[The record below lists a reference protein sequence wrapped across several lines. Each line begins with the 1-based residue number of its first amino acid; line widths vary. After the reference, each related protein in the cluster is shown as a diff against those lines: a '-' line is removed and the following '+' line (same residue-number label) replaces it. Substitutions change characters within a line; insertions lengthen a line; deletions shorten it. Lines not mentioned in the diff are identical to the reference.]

1 MEFKIFLTIQLLW
14 SGILTANVCLKFGE
28 VSFAVVCLLAP
39 LSGYDIIL
47 GRDSVASNVVSMNCE
62 TNTWN
67 LQCHSGKVVEF
78 HLALLS
84 QCRMVTHKLA
94 AMSNEDEVFLSR
106 LIRRH
111 EFYEGARG
119 SFICLME
126 SEGVAGPRVEL
137 PAGLNTASPF
147 KKGCSGWCLA
157 LQKVF
162 EPIAKSQISR
172 GLLCTYVVQTDDTQ
186 RVHQPARQL
195 SPTSLK
201 TLKGHLAG
209 LQEACFIHPS
219 TPAWS
224 LPIVMRSEFAF
235 ASGPASDGFQRTIVP
250 SGGSDQAAVSSVAAN
265 PGGSFQA
272 AERSAAPILLMP
284 EVLTKFTEETDA
296 LDFSARVV
304 FLQDDDEEIHTYL
317 LSSCRL
323 RWIEELAEMDIE
335 VRHKKGVDDV
345 VPDALSRRRELAS

>member
-224 LPIVMRSEFAF
+224 SPIVM
-235 ASGPASDGFQRTIVP
+235 
-250 SGGSDQAAVSSVAAN
+250 
-265 PGGSFQA
+265 
-272 AERSAAPILLMP
+272 
-284 EVLTKFTEETDA
+284 
-296 LDFSARVV
+296 
-304 FLQDDDEEIHTYL
+304 
-317 LSSCRL
+317 
-323 RWIEELAEMDIE
+323 EELRCSGAECSFGM
-335 VRHKKGVDDV
+335 
-345 VPDALSRRRELAS
+345 REIRYIGHVIGCT